1 MPVAAGATPHTDP
14 SVESLMRSAFVLV
27 ALLFF
32 ATATPA
38 RAQGGINLFWNGCSD
53 GGATTRTFA
62 CNSVGAGFTLD
73 LSVVVPHDM
82 PRFAAATAR
91 LDFIL
96 DAAVIPPWWE
106 VWPGGCRAG
115 QLGMTFDP
123 YLNVTNCYDLWQATP
138 TVSTFE
144 IVPGSYVPNQFR
156 VTGTGAVLP
165 GGELHLLADGT
176 ELWFAKITILRGK
189 TVGPTVC
196 EGCLVG
202 ACVRLNDCHLQ
213 QADGLASWIVS
224 NPAQNNW
231 VSWQSGYPTPC
242 LLYTPAANR
251 TWGAVKGLYR

>member
-1 MPVAAGATPHTDP
+1 
-14 SVESLMRSAFVLV
+14 MRFAFVLA
-27 ALLFF
+27 ALLLL
-32 ATATPA
+32 ATAAPV

-53 GGATTRTFA
+53 GGVTTRTFA

-73 LSVVVPHDM
+73 LSVIVPHDM

-91 LDFIL
+91 LDFII
-96 DAAVIPPWWE
+96 DATGIPPWWE
-106 VWPGGCRAG
+106 VWLGGCRAG
-115 QLGMTFDP
+115 QLSMTFDP

-165 GGELHLLADGT
+165 GGELHLVADGT
-176 ELWFAKITILRGK
+176 ELHFAKITILRGK

-231 VSWQSGYPTPC
+231 VTWQSGYPTPC
-242 LLYTPAANR
+242 LRYTPATNR
-251 TWGAVKGLYR
+251 TWGAVKALYH